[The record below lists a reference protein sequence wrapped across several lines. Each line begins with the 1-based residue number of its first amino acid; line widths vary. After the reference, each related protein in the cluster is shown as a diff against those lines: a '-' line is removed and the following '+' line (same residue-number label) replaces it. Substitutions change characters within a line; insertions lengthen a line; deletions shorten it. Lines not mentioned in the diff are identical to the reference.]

1 MYSDQS
7 ASFSEHESKEMHSD
21 TDEKKSWCSYSQDT
35 IARFLALPILVRLRA
50 QPAIVLLSGVVV
62 VLGTMCIALFYTVGT
77 TSDKVNDAGDGP
89 SIVNTSFDDSGSE
102 TASGESQLNIPGPS
116 YEDLRLVVGLVHT
129 FCIAMFLFVKLSGK
143 DANWTDTGFPSENN
157 AYRMEPLMAE
167 HESDGRS
174 VVLVILFSA
183 IVLIIGTCLSG
194 KRGDSISAR
203 FSMFLRVAMY
213 FVFAFFGMFLLV
225 ASLKVICAEKRPDFY
240 ARCFGMSEVPLNDV
254 VVPGIRFGHKFDEY
268 RRKKTAVVELKKYF
282 DSFFP
287 PPVNDELQ
295 EPPIV
300 STIVDYTKDYPIGLS
315 RVPESDAKIMV
326 KCVWFQDYLFLKIK
340 NLDTLK
346 EDIGNRAGFAL
357 SIDAERVLGEK
368 YFTHLDKSKPRRK
381 KIITKGRKSFPSSH
395 SSNAA
400 FMGTMTLFFVI
411 WIFKTKHI
419 SKLAS
424 IPLLISLAACVGY
437 NIWVTISRSVD
448 HRHFSWD
455 IVTGLLTGVSFACLY
470 FAVWAKYPVQKDAG
484 PQLTDVHMV

>member
-62 VLGTMCIALFYTVGT
+62 VLGTMCIALFYTVGNS
-77 TSDKVNDAGDGP
+77 SDKVNDAGDGP

-183 IVLIIGTCLSG
+183 TVLIIGTCLSG

-240 ARCFGMSEVPLNDV
+240 ARCFGMSEVPLNDDF
-254 VVPGIRFGHKFDEY
+254 VPGIRFGHKESDY
-268 RRKKTAVVELKKYF
+268 REKKAAIVELKKYF
-282 DSFFP
+282 DSFWKQ
-287 PPVNDELQ
+287 PVDDDVH
-295 EPPIV
+295 PIV
-300 STIVDYTKDYPIGLS
+300 STITNYPLGLS
-315 RVPESDAKIMV
+315 PPSYDDSMIME
-326 KCVWFQDYLFLKIK
+326 KCVWFQNYMFQKITD
-340 NLDTLK
+340 LDTLK
-346 EDIGNRAGFAL
+346 NDFGNRTGFTLKNIAEPAL
-357 SIDAERVLGEK
+357 GPDYFLRLAEP
-368 YFTHLDKSKPRRK
+368 KPQRM
-381 KIITKGRKSFPSSH
+381 KIITKGRVSFPSSH

-424 IPLLISLAACVGY
+424 IPLLIALAVCVGY
-437 NIWVTISRSVD
+437 NMWVPISRSVD

-484 PQLTDVHMV
+484 PELTDMHMV